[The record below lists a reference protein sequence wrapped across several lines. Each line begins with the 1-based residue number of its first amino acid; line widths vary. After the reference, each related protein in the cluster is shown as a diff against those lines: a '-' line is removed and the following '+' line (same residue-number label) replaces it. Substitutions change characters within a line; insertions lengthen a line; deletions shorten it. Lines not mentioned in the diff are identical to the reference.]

1 MSKGAC
7 ECLVKVLVN
16 VFTPPSG
23 NPVSA
28 PVFHLSKFRPPPL
41 HLDGWLR
48 ACVCSCIATTK
59 ELPFIQYNLR
69 ESPIHTTTLSIRS
82 PPQVSSKIGGIPY
95 IPEGGVGPH
104 SPGHNL
110 PDKSCVADTAMQI
123 ELA

>member
-1 MSKGAC
+1 MSCEGAC
-7 ECLVKVLVN
+7 ECLH
-16 VFTPPSG
+16 PPSG

-28 PVFHLSKFRPPPL
+28 PVFHLSKFRPPL